1 MIRRPPCSTRTAPLL
16 PYPTL
21 YRSRAAHRLA
31 RRWRADHEVRVDSSR
46 IRRGVVAMSETAGKL
61 GANEVAAWLR
71 LHPKFLQ
78 QFPDLAISMVV
89 PREEGPAAS
98 LASYQLEVLRDKN
111 RELTQRLHDLYAIG
125 RATV

>member
-1 MIRRPPCSTRTAPLL
+1 MPNTAYDMRISDWSSDVCS
-16 PYPTL
+16 
-21 YRSRAAHRLA
+21 S
-31 RRWRADHEVRVDSSR
+31 DSIR

-61 GANEVAAWLR
+61 GAHEVAAWLR

-111 RELTQRLHDLYAIG
+111 RELTQRLHDLYAIAQENERLAVQTQPQIG
-125 RATV
+125 RA